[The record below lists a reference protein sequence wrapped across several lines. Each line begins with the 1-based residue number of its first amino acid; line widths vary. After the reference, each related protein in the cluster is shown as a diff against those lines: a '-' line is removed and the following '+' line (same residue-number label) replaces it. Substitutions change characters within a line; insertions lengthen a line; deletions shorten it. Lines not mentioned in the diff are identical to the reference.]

1 MSDIPPLQWLRAFE
15 AASRNGN
22 FASAADELCL
32 TPAAISHQV
41 RSLEEHLGYQ
51 LFSRRKRP
59 MELTTMGQLYLPW
72 VIKSFE
78 TLRLGTR
85 DVFGARDTR
94 PVRIR
99 CLPTF
104 AQLWLLKE
112 LPDFRARF
120 PQIKLQLHMGTWASA
135 VQSDQLDVEIR
146 FGDGDWP
153 GLRSILISRDP
164 VVPVCHPNLQ
174 LAQGETLL
182 ALKDSPLIEI
192 IGVADTWHQFFLQE
206 NLSPPTQGAAL
217 NVDQS
222 IAALEMAAS
231 GLGHALVSGLF
242 AAPYLD
248 DGRLVPSL
256 ALELHTD
263 HAIYATCPKGP
274 VSYGCQVFLDW
285 LVAQSSFM
293 RHQGF
298 GSGAALSDISA

>member
-1 MSDIPPLQWLRAFE
+1 MVTMSDIPPLPWLRAFE
-15 AASRNGN
+15 AAARNGN
-22 FASAADELCL
+22 FSSAADELCL

-51 LFSRRKRP
+51 LFSRKKRP

-104 AQLWLLKE
+104 AQLWLLKH

-120 PQIKLQLHMGTWASA
+120 PDVKLQLHMGTWASA

-146 FGDGDWP
+146 FGDGEWP
-153 GLRSILISRDP
+153 GLRATLISRDP
-164 VVPVCHPNLQ
+164 IVPVCHPDLR
-174 LAQGETLL
+174 LSKTDTLR

-206 NLSPPTQGAAL
+206 NLSPPAQGAAL

-222 IAALEMAAS
+222 IAALEMAAN

-242 AAPYLD
+242 AAPYLQ
-248 DGRLVPSL
+248 DGRLVLSL
-256 ALELHTD
+256 PLELRTD
-263 HAIYATCPKGP
+263 HAIYATCPAGP

-285 LVAQSSFM
+285 VVEQSSPM
-293 RHQGF
+293 RQE
-298 GSGAALSDISA
+298 